1 MRHSSLF
8 QFSAEETGHLEF
20 SSKAV
25 SGRCLSLMQET
36 QENFHFKRD
45 LVAKNCE
52 EVNIEPLNA
61 KYYEKDSLRARSQ
74 LQWGRCK
81 PNVTYECITA
91 YHDFLTFASHL
102 VDNKPLKSCYDPKMI
117 EMHLKEDGYDRD
129 NDFLLLTQDKSDFTG
144 YTMKETFE
152 FIFDTLEESCKF
164 RQMNVKENT

>member
-1 MRHSSLF
+1 
-8 QFSAEETGHLEF
+8 
-20 SSKAV
+20 
-25 SGRCLSLMQET
+25 LMQET
-36 QENFHFKRD
+36 QENYHFKRD
-45 LVAKNCE
+45 LVAKNCA
-52 EVNIEPLNA
+52 EVEIEPL
-61 KYYEKDSLRARSQ
+61 KFKSYFFSPDSLRQRSQ
-74 LQWGRCK
+74 LQWRRCK

-164 RQMNVKENT
+164 RQLNVKENT